1 MVRKFETP
9 ARVLL
14 LVAALV
20 MLAAAAGTQANAQS
34 ADVKIAI
41 TGTIATGV
49 TGGTGTTVT
58 AGGTAYDLDLG
69 GKDRL
74 VKTATS
80 LNGKTALVTGFLV
93 VQSGPDGKPQRLI
106 ITVRGIKAK

>member
-1 MVRKFETP
+1 MRKFAIA
-9 ARVLL
+9 ARVML
-14 LVAALV
+14 LVAGLT
-20 MLAAAAGTQANAQS
+20 MLAAAAGTLASAQS
-34 ADVKIAI
+34 ADVKVAL

-80 LNGKTALVTGFLV
+80 LNGKLALVNGFLV
-93 VQSGPDGKPQRLI
+93 VQNGPDGKPQRLI